1 MAKKQAIPPLSART
15 TLSYDDAAVLTGL
28 SKSTLLDAV
37 LHKQIRSYKPG
48 REPVLDREDIEKF
61 IFSHPVMEAKPC

>member
-1 MAKKQAIPPLSART
+1 MAKRHAMPALGVRT
-15 TLSYDDAAVLTGL
+15 TLSYDDAAALTGL

-37 LHKQIRSYKPG
+37 LRKQIRSYKPG

-61 IFSHPVMEAKPC
+61 IFDHPVTPC